1 MEDADAE
8 ADEEKKLFTLVPV
21 RWRTDREPPVPGPT
35 FDRES
40 LLSPSLRS
48 RKSVRYDE
56 SCEGIGSEMC
66 TIDLS
71 TELVV
76 LCDDGNARGEGF

>member
-1 MEDADAE
+1 MEDAE

-21 RWRTDREPPVPGPT
+21 RWRTDREPPVPVPT
-35 FDRES
+35 SDRES
-40 LLSPSLRS
+40 LLPPSLRK
-48 RKSVRYDE
+48 RKSVRYDD
-56 SCEGIGSEMC
+56 SCEGIGSEIC

-76 LCDDGNARGEGF
+76 LCDLGNVRGEAF